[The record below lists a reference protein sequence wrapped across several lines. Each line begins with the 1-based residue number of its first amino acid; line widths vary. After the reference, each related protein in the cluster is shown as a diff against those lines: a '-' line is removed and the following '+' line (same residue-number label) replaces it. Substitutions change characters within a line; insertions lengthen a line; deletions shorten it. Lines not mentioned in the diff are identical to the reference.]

1 MGVLTDVVKT
11 WAQENIKEPEV
22 TVKDEGNRATLKY
35 TASGNKEEFSYTAF
49 FEINESADLLGFFL
63 YAPMKAPVGR
73 RAAVADALVRIN
85 RGYRMGH
92 IDLDMEDGELRYHTA
107 IDVEDGT
114 LSPTMLQNIHNAGI
128 DVLDRALPILMAIGY
143 ANAAPATAIEQASS
157 EKAELPAPVTAA
169 APPWERITGAH
180 LLKDWAGELMVALDS
195 RNADDWRLTGQA
207 VVLVSEDLTHCRAAL
222 PRVAAEAGFRYVLIK
237 DDDVPDMPS
246 LGAFS
251 RLAPVLL
258 HLEPGRWC
266 LGPQEDESAD
276 LTSEVNGFQRRL
288 AKWIGAF
295 DPAKPVLVVTSQRTL
310 GDMSNLLDGPGRFD
324 RYLTLPPQSM
334 EAHGEGFLDDLGR
347 ERCGESLLK
356 ATGKL
361 GKLISGCP
369 SSPTW
374 RTLARLYLQR
384 LHRRSGRP
392 VEFLDLMHLATRG
405 FAELGPQDL
414 TGDSTQRRQ
423 VAVHEAGHAAVAI
436 LDSGGCNIPD
446 YCSIVPGADFRGVVA
461 ESVAYHYARK
471 DRFTYLDLR
480 HQTRISLAGRA
491 AEEVVFGAEQVSGGA
506 SGDLENC
513 YRHVSNAF
521 YNLGF
526 APDMGAPGASA
537 SNLAIVIGTPSPSE
551 FAHNEHLVRQFLAT
565 EYMQIL
571 NLLQT
576 NRPLL
581 DAITDRLMWDPIVDQ
596 EELKTLMAEN
606 NTPSV
611 APVTQV
617 ATLNESAGS

>member
-1 MGVLTDVVKT
+1 MGVLTDVVRT
-11 WAQENIKEPEV
+11 WAQENITEPEV

-35 TASGNKEEFSYTAF
+35 TASGDKEEFIYTAF
-49 FEINESADLLGFFL
+49 FEVNESSDLLGFFL
-63 YAPMKAPVGR
+63 YAPVKAPVGR
-73 RAAVADALVRIN
+73 RAAVADALARIN

-92 IDLDMEDGELRYHTA
+92 IDLDMEDGELRYRTA

-114 LSPTMLQNIHNAGI
+114 LSPTMLQNIHNTGI
-128 DVLDRALPILMAIGY
+128 DVLDRALPILMAIAY

-157 EKAELPAPVTAA
+157 EKTELPEPVTAEA
-169 APPWERITGAH
+169 SPWERIAGAQF
-180 LLKDWAGELMVALDS
+180 LKDWAGELKAARES
-195 RNADDWRLTGQA
+195 KGADDWRLTGPA
-207 VVLVSEDLTHCRAAL
+207 VVLVSEDLSHCRSAL
-222 PRVAAEAGFRYVLIK
+222 PRVAAEAGFRYVLIE
-237 DDDVPDMPS
+237 DEDVPEMPS
-246 LGAFS
+246 LAAFS

-276 LTSEVNGFQRRL
+276 LTREVDGFQRRL
-288 AKWIGAF
+288 AKWIGVF
-295 DPAKPVLVVTSQRTL
+295 DPAKPVLVVTSQKAL
-310 GDMSNLLDGPGRFD
+310 GEMSNLLDGPGRFD

-334 EAHGEGFLDDLGR
+334 EARGESFLDDLGR
-347 ERCGESLLK
+347 ERCGESVLK
-356 ATGKL
+356 ASGKL

-392 VEFLDLMHLATRG
+392 IEFLDLMHLATRG

-414 TGDSTQRRQ
+414 TGDSTERRQ

-436 LDSGGCNIPD
+436 LDSGGLNIPD
-446 YCSIVPGADFRGVVA
+446 YCSIVPSADFRGVVA

-480 HQTRISLAGRA
+480 HQVRISLAGRA
-491 AEEVVFGAEQVSGGA
+491 AEEVVFGPELVSGGA
-506 SGDLENC
+506 SGDLETC
-513 YRHVSNAF
+513 YRHASKAF
-521 YNLGF
+521 YTLGF
-526 APDMGAPGASA
+526 APNMGAPGMSA
-537 SNLAIVIGTPSPSE
+537 SNLAILVGTPSPSE

-565 EYMQIL
+565 EYAQTL

-596 EELKTLMAEN
+596 EELKALLAEN
-606 NTPSV
+606 NTLSV
-611 APVTQV
+611 ASATQA
-617 ATLNESAGS
+617 ATFNESTGN